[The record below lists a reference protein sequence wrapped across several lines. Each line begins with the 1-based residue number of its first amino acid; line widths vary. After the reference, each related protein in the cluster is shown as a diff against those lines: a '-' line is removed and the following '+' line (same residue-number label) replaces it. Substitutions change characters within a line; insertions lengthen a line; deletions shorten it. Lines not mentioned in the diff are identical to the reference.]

1 MDGST
6 TIKPEMLVSGSEDI
20 SAADSKKAMSAAKLA
35 ELALIDPKRAKR
47 YHFLKNFIKFELV

>member
-6 TIKPEMLVSGSEDI
+6 TIKPEMLVSGSDDM

-47 YHFLKNFIKFELV
+47 YYFWTSQFLT